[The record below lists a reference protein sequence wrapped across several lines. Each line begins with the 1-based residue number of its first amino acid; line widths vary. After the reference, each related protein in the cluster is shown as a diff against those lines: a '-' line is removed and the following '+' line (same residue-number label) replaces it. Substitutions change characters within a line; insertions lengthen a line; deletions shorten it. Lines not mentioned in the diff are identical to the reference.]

1 MRFSDY
7 FKSKEERAKLAHL
20 KHLVILAMADGKL
33 EKSELTSI
41 AAVCSREGISESEIK
56 RCIEDPD
63 SIDFAMPT
71 DEYTKLRYI
80 KDLVLLMMSD
90 GDIDKKEILWC
101 KVVAEKLGY
110 RHEVTDAMVLK
121 IIEDIKAEMGI

>member
-20 KHLVILAMADGKL
+20 KHLVILAMADGVL
-33 EKSELTSI
+33 EKSELVAI
-41 AAVCSREGISESEIK
+41 AAVCAREGISESDFK

-63 SIDFAMPT
+63 SIDFAMPE
-71 DEYTKLRYI
+71 DEPTKIKYI
-80 KDLVLLMMSD
+80 KDMVLLMMSD

-101 KVVAEKLGY
+101 KIVAEKLGY
-110 RHEVTDAMVLK
+110 DHRITEAMIIN
-121 IIEDIKAEMGI
+121 IIEEIKAENE